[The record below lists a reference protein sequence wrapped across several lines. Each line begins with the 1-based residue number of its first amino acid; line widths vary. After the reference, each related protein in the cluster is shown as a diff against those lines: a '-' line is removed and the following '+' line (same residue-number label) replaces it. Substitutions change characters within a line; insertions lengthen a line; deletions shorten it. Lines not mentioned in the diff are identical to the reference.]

1 MLEKL
6 IMYIVSAHK
15 KAVENNGNCNIR
27 LERKEW
33 GKILDIPKNKHG
45 ITQYQLEI
53 NKTNVL
59 VSVNKLGGG
68 YGVLTLTIN
77 KKEIGLPLIYDGY
90 INIIVSPRRDLEIL
104 QKLNLEEAPV
114 ECYRW

>member
-6 IMYIVSAHK
+6 VAYIVSAHK
-15 KAVENNGNCNIR
+15 RAVENKNNCNIL

-33 GKILDIPKNKHG
+33 GKILDIPRAKRG
-45 ITQYQLEI
+45 IHRYRLKI
-53 NKTNVL
+53 DGKTIQ

-68 YGVLTLTIN
+68 YGMLTLTIN
-77 KKEIGLPLIYDGY
+77 EREIGLPLIYDGY

-104 QKLNLEEAPV
+104 RELNVEEIPV
-114 ECYRW
+114 ECRQW

>member
-6 IMYIVSAHK
+6 VTYIVSAHK
-15 KAVENNGNCNIR
+15 KAVENNSNCNIR

-33 GKILDIPKNKHG
+33 GKLLDIPRNKQG
-45 ITQYQLEI
+45 ILRYQLEI
-53 NKTNVL
+53 DKTNVL

-68 YGVLTLTIN
+68 YGVLTITIN
-77 KKEIGLPLIYDGY
+77 EKEIGLPLIYDGY

-104 QKLNLEEAPV
+104 QKLGLEETPI
-114 ECYRW
+114 ECHQW